1 MFRKGVSILTKI
13 YITRHGETEWNRQ
26 RRFQG
31 NKNSEL
37 TENGLLG
44 AELLSERMEDI
55 ELDCIISS
63 PLKRAY
69 HTAEIVK
76 GNKGIEI
83 IKNDGFKEIN
93 LGDFEGMKYDEIN
106 KSCGDVLKKIEDNP
120 FDNRYP
126 NGENLVEFYK
136 RVEKSFKEVI
146 ENYKGKNVLI
156 VAHGGTIKC
165 IECFFRDLKINKDW
179 MSSVV
184 HNCSLTY
191 LEVNENNNIKE
202 IFYNSTE
209 HLKGRLA
216 YN

>member
-1 MFRKGVSILTKI
+1 MTKI

-26 RRFQG
+26 HRFQG

-55 ELDCIISS
+55 ELDYIISS

-76 GNKGIEI
+76 GNKDIQI
-83 IKNDGFKEIN
+83 IKNEGLKEIN

-106 KSCGDVLKKIEDNP
+106 EFSSDILKKIKDNP

-126 NGENLVEFYK
+126 NGENLIEFYN
-136 RVEKSFKEVI
+136 RVEKSFKKVI
-146 ENYKGKNVLI
+146 EEYKGKSVLI

-165 IECFFRDLKINKDW
+165 IECFFRNLKISRDW
-179 MSSVV
+179 MNSVV

-191 LEVNENNNIKE
+191 IEVNENNSIKE
-202 IFYNSTE
+202 IFYNNTE
-209 HLKGRLA
+209 HLNGRLA